1 MTSIS
6 QQAVLPS
13 QVPSSITQAAA
24 QVQSPPS
31 SIGGT
36 TSPQAAVPAAASG
49 RSYANA
55 TKKLTTS
62 NSALASTTPALSH
75 GKTDSISPGNGKL
88 AIPPAVPALGMPT
101 IVSSNIAGSTS
112 SGPGEHNRKASV
124 TINSQGASGHMPNGG
139 PAAGKPTAGNGIQFG
154 SMNISTSPAIV
165 HSAPLIAHSSSSL
178 AVAAPPNPRVT
189 SPAASPSPIPQP
201 PASGGRPPSG
211 LQAQGNGLSFGSMG
225 GEDPS
230 VSLDAE
236 FQRIFTITKYQIAPA
251 ATWHTFWIFNPWY
264 ATSTPAS

>member
-6 QQAVLPS
+6 QQTVLPS
-13 QVPSSITQAAA
+13 QVPSSITQSVA

-62 NSALASTTPALSH
+62 NSGIASTPSAPSH
-75 GKTDSISPGNGKL
+75 GKTGSTSPGNGKP
-88 AIPPAVPALGMPT
+88 AIAPAVPTLGMPT
-101 IVSSNIAGSTS
+101 IVNGNNAGSTS
-112 SGPGEHNRKASV
+112 SGHGEHNRKASV

-154 SMNISTSPAIV
+154 SMNTSTSPAIV
-165 HSAPLIAHSSSSL
+165 HSAPYIANSSSSL
-178 AVAAPPNPRVT
+178 AVSAPPNPRVT
-189 SPAASPSPIPQP
+189 SPATSPSPIPQP

-211 LQAQGNGLSFGSMG
+211 LPAQGNGLSFGSMG

-230 VSLDAE
+230 VSLDIE
-236 FQRIFTITKYQIAPA
+236 CQLIFTMTEFQIAPV
-251 ATWHTFWIFNPWY
+251 TT
-264 ATSTPAS
+264 